1 MAGWAMDY
9 GVIAIVAICVL
20 VLVIGAL
27 KQKSRV
33 LFQFVARVMLGFV
46 GIYFFNKFLKIQA
59 VPVAAGLNPV
69 NLLTLGTLGI
79 SGFAL
84 VYGIL
89 FYKFL

>member
-33 LFQFVARVMLGFV
+33 LFQFVARVMLGVV
-46 GIYFFNKFLKIQA
+46 GIYFFNKFLKMQEI
-59 VPVAAGLNPV
+59 PVAAGLNPV

>member
-1 MAGWAMDY
+1 MDY

-33 LFQFVARVMLGFV
+33 LFQFVARVMLGVV
-46 GIYFFNKFLKIQA
+46 GIYFFNKFLKMQEI
-59 VPVAAGLNPV
+59 PVAAGLNPV

>member
-33 LFQFVARVMLGFV
+33 LFRFVARVMLGFV
-46 GIYFFNKFLKIQA
+46 GIYFFNKFLKMQEI
-59 VPVAAGLNPV
+59 PVAAGLNPV

>member
-1 MAGWAMDY
+1 MDY

-33 LFQFVARVMLGFV
+33 LFQFVARVMLGSV
-46 GIYFFNKFLKIQA
+46 GIYFFNKFLKMQEI
-59 VPVAAGLNPV
+59 PVAAGLNPV